1 MSNAATTEDRRTESF
16 RTPVAEI
23 IYECRKSFY
32 LGLILTAF
40 VQFLSVAP
48 IIYMWNI
55 FDRVIGPRSGVT
67 LVTLT
72 VMIIGLFVFWS
83 ALEWLRSRL
92 MVRISLRIDW
102 DLASTVFD
110 ASFRRY
116 VGHRNVNVHQL
127 LGDLLALRQFLTGR
141 PLQALMDAPFAII
154 FIIIGAFFH
163 PYLAVFVFA
172 ATVLMLVASYTTQ
185 KVSAPIL
192 KASNDENAEAMR
204 IAANSLRQA
213 EATLALGMMGAVRK
227 RWHDRHRKFLQYQVN
242 ASEAAGLTGGIT
254 GFLGHALGSLQ
265 MALGAWLAISGLITG
280 GMVMAATLLITKAVS
295 PIQQLIGQW
304 KDIIGARQAYDRINA
319 LIREDDKA
327 SARMQLPAPKGFLE
341 VSGVTAI
348 PPGSKQVVLTGI
360 SFKVTPGNALG
371 IVGPSAS
378 GKTCLTRLLIGVWK
392 PIQGSVRLDGVELS
406 EWNHDEVGPHIGY
419 VPQEIE
425 FFEGT
430 VAENI
435 ARLNTVD
442 SEAVITAARLIG
454 MHETILGFPDG
465 YDTVIGES
473 GFVLSGGQKQR
484 LAIARA
490 LYGGPKYVVMDEPNA
505 SLDEVGENI
514 LIQAVGVIKAMGASV
529 ILTTHRPRLVAVAD
543 HLLVLRGGVQVGYG
557 LTKDMLKAVQ
567 NLKVVDSEGQTGG
580 SYGNATPPSEVK
592 AAAPQVAKAAPV
604 PAAPLPAPVI
614 PVPAAAPQVAEAAPV
629 PAAPPPAPVAPVPP
643 VAPQAAAAPTVPAE
657 PAAAPVAPVPAVAPL
672 VAKAAPLPAAPPPAP
687 VAPVPAVP
695 SQVAKAAPVP
705 AAPPP
710 APAAP
715 VPAAPQAAAAQHAPA
730 PSPAPVAPVPAV
742 APQVAAAPPVPAA
755 PVAAP
760 AAPVP
765 AVTPQVASAPPAPAA
780 PPPAAAAPVP
790 ASAAAAPSPQ
800 PGQVVELNPADSGK
814 SAAGDAS
821 NRLSA

>member
-1 MSNAATTEDRRTESF
+1 MNNVDRPEDRRTESF

-23 IYECRKSFY
+23 IYECRKAFY

-163 PYLAVFVFA
+163 PYLAIFVFA

-280 GMVMAATLLITKAVS
+280 GMVMAASLLISKAVS
-295 PIQQLIGQW
+295 PIQQLISQW

-319 LIREDDKA
+319 LIREDDKV

-514 LIQAVGVIKAMGASV
+514 LIQAVGVIKSMGASV

-580 SYGNATPPSEVK
+580 SYGNATPPSEIT
-592 AAAPQVAKAAPV
+592 AAPQPDANIQTMPVAGADRVSRSEVPVAVPNANPAALPVPPATPVLAPAAEVAKAPPA
-604 PAAPLPAPVI
+604 PAAPPATPAG
-614 PVPAAAPQVAEAAPV
+614 PVPAAAA
-629 PAAPPPAPVAPVPP
+629 
-643 VAPQAAAAPTVPAE
+643 
-657 PAAAPVAPVPAVAPL
+657 
-672 VAKAAPLPAAPPPAP
+672 
-687 VAPVPAVP
+687 
-695 SQVAKAAPVP
+695 QVAKAPPVP

-715 VPAAPQAAAAQHAPA
+715 VPAA
-730 PSPAPVAPVPAV
+730 
-742 APQVAAAPPVPAA
+742 APQVAK
-755 PVAAP
+755 
-760 AAPVP
+760 
-765 AVTPQVASAPPAPAA
+765 APPAPAA
-780 PPPAAAAPVP
+780 PPPPAAADPVPAAAPQVAAAPPAPASPPAAPAAPVPAAAAQVAAAPAAPAAPSVTPAAPVPAPVP
-790 ASAAAAPSPQ
+790 ASALTAQ
-800 PGQVVELNPADSGK
+800 PGQVVELNLADPDK
-814 SAAGDAS
+814 PAAGDAS

>member
-1 MSNAATTEDRRTESF
+1 MSNVATAENERTDSF
-16 RTPVAEI
+16 RTPVAQI
-23 IYECRKSFY
+23 LYECRKSFY
-32 LGLILTAF
+32 LGLILTGF
-40 VQFLSVAP
+40 IQLLSIAP
-48 IIYMWNI
+48 VVYMWNI
-55 FDRVIGPRSGVT
+55 FDRVIGARSGVT

-72 VMIIGLFVFWS
+72 VMILGLYVFWS
-83 ALEWLRSRL
+83 SLEWLRSRL

-127 LGDLLALRQFLTGR
+127 LGDLLALRQFFTGR
-141 PLQALMDAPFAII
+141 PLQSLMDAPFAIV

-163 PYLAVFVFA
+163 PYLAVFVFV
-172 ATVLMLVASYTTQ
+172 ATVVMLVASYTTQ

-254 GFLGHALGSLQ
+254 GFLGKTLGSLQ
-265 MALGAWLAISGLITG
+265 MALGAWLALSGLITG
-280 GMVMAATLLITKAVS
+280 GMVIAASMLVSKAVG
-295 PIQQLIGQW
+295 PIQQLISQW
-304 KDIIGARQAYDRINA
+304 KDIVGARQAYDRINM

-327 SARMQLPAPKGFLE
+327 SAKMQLPAPKGFLE
-341 VSGVTAI
+341 VSGVSAI
-348 PPGSKQVVLTGI
+348 PPGSKQVVLAGI
-360 SFKVTPGNALG
+360 SFKVTPGTALG

-406 EWNHDEVGPHIGY
+406 EWNHDEVGPYIGY

-425 FFEGT
+425 FFDGT

-442 SEAVITAARLIG
+442 SEAVITATQLIG

-465 YDTVIGES
+465 YDTVIGGS

-490 LYGGPKYVVMDEPNA
+490 LYGNPKYVVMDEPNA
-505 SLDEVGENI
+505 SLDEVGENV
-514 LIQAVGVIKAMGASV
+514 LIHAVGVIKSMGASV

-543 HLLVLRGGVQVGYG
+543 NLLVLRNGVQVGYG
-557 LTKDMLKAVQ
+557 LTQDMLKAVQ
-567 NLKVVDSEGQTGG
+567 NLKVVTPVG
-580 SYGNATPPSEVK
+580 ATAGPNLDLSAKPAVATASPAPAGDAISVVQAPESAVASEVSAPSLAVADPVAPIPAQSPEVK
-592 AAAPQVAKAAPV
+592 GDDPVPSSAMAEPTAAVLPAGPEVTVDVSVPTALDLEPVAAAQANETEAPV
-604 PAAPLPAPVI
+604 PEQIIELDLSGQDKITEPDAP
-614 PVPAAAPQVAEAAPV
+614 
-629 PAAPPPAPVAPVPP
+629 
-643 VAPQAAAAPTVPAE
+643 
-657 PAAAPVAPVPAVAPL
+657 
-672 VAKAAPLPAAPPPAP
+672 
-687 VAPVPAVP
+687 
-695 SQVAKAAPVP
+695 
-705 AAPPP
+705 
-710 APAAP
+710 
-715 VPAAPQAAAAQHAPA
+715 
-730 PSPAPVAPVPAV
+730 
-742 APQVAAAPPVPAA
+742 
-755 PVAAP
+755 
-760 AAPVP
+760 
-765 AVTPQVASAPPAPAA
+765 
-780 PPPAAAAPVP
+780 
-790 ASAAAAPSPQ
+790 
-800 PGQVVELNPADSGK
+800 
-814 SAAGDAS
+814 